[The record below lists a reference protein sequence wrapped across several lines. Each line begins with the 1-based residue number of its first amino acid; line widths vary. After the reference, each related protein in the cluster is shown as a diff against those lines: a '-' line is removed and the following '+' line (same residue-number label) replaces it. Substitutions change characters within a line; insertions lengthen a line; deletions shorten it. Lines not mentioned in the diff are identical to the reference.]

1 MPGSENV
8 LIRYLYNKKN
18 IITLK
23 HIGKVLSIKVPHKNG
38 QNIELNES
46 NINTFSSNDSSKKAD
61 IYIND
66 IGVSVKEH
74 NSFLYNRIQRKNILS
89 FFEKL
94 LGTAKSINITR
105 NLDNII
111 NQYHISNGDMIR
123 NVDFIEIM
131 DTDDFYIILKY
142 LMLEG
147 SPMKTS
153 KSNAE
158 LILINNKKISSDNDI
173 SVFTYDEFFDVFK
186 NRISFA
192 LRRVWYG
199 QKSSSEGKR
208 AKSII
213 SNADNSP
220 WVFNDVKGEPRT
232 GWDSEILPKDR
243 KTCYLVFI
251 EMK

>member
-1 MPGSENV
+1 
-8 LIRYLYNKKN
+8 
-18 IITLK
+18 
-23 HIGKVLSIKVPHKNG
+23 
-38 QNIELNES
+38 
-46 NINTFSSNDSSKKAD
+46 
-61 IYIND
+61 
-66 IGVSVKEH
+66 
-74 NSFLYNRIQRKNILS
+74 
-89 FFEKL
+89 
-94 LGTAKSINITR
+94 
-105 NLDNII
+105 
-111 NQYHISNGDMIR
+111 MIR